1 MAGEGIRGRTT
12 TAIPQADEEEVV
24 MAERSPAAQTAF
36 GPMVI
41 AACEHYVPEPQRLIH
56 DELAVRFLPLNLRLA
71 VQACRWRPIRN
82 VLINFTEKQ
91 APGIWGGT
99 LCRKRY
105 ADERVAEAMR
115 AGITQVVVLGA
126 GMDTRVYRLAAP
138 SGVSCFEIDLPEN
151 VANKRGRLQANY
163 GRVPEH
169 VTLIPVDLETQ
180 DVGEEL
186 AVNGFDV
193 SKTAMFVWEAVT
205 QYLTTDGVRETFA
218 MLAKAVTGS
227 RLIFTYVR
235 TDFLDGANLYGA
247 DSVYERFVVKYGVW
261 HWGIDPADIDGL
273 LREYGWTEREQ
284 VGRDEYVARYV
295 KPSGRDLPVTE
306 IERFVFAEKL

>member
-1 MAGEGIRGRTT
+1 MAKR
-12 TAIPQADEEEVV
+12 P
-24 MAERSPAAQTAF
+24 PAAQTSF

-41 AACEHYVPEPQRLIH
+41 AAGEHYAPAAQRLID

-82 VLINFTEKQ
+82 MLFDFTEKQ
-91 APGIWGGT
+91 APGVWGGT

-105 ADERVAEAMR
+105 ADERLFEAIS

-138 SGVSCFEIDLPEN
+138 SGVSCFEIDLP
-151 VANKRGRLQANY
+151 ANIAHKRGRLQAIY

-169 VTLIPVDLETQ
+169 VTLIPVDFETQ

-186 AVNGFDV
+186 AGNGFDV
-193 SKTAMFVWEAVT
+193 SKPAMFVWEAVT
-205 QYLTTDGVRETFA
+205 QYLTEYGIRRTFA
-218 MLAKAVTGS
+218 MLARAATGS

-235 TDFLDGANLYGA
+235 KDFLDGTNRYDAE
-247 DSVYERFVVKYGVW
+247 SVYERFVVKYGVW
-261 HWGIDPADIDGL
+261 HWGIDPVNVDGL
-273 LREYGWTEREQ
+273 LREYGWAEREQ
-284 VGRDEYVARYV
+284 VGRDEYVVRYV
-295 KPSGRDLPVTE
+295 KPAGRDLPVTE